1 MAARPTWR
9 GHLKVSLVTVP
20 IRVFPATD
28 HASSISFNQL
38 HSTCQTR
45 IQQKKWCPQCDC
57 QVDCEHHSAACRGR
71 SVTLVGA
78 GGWWPDPQLD

>member
-28 HASSISFNQL
+28 HAGSISFNQL
-38 HSTCQTR
+38 HSEC
-45 IQQKKWCPQCDC
+45 
-57 QVDCEHHSAACRGR
+57 
-71 SVTLVGA
+71 
-78 GGWWPDPQLD
+78 